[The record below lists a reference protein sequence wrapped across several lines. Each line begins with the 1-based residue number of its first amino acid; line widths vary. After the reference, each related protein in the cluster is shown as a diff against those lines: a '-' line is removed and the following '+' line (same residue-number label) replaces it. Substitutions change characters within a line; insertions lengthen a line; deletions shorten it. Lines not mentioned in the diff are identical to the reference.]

1 MAVMWMSFLLLLS
14 VWLRAKVTF
23 LQKYL
28 VPAGIIAG
36 TLGFALINLG
46 WIGYPSPEGWVPLK
60 VGDFGMISFH
70 LFSFGFG
77 IIGLG
82 CFSTHTKGRSMTLI
96 KGALWIDLLFWLFY
110 GLQATVGY
118 GITELYAKITG
129 SDLTA
134 ATGFLAG
141 FGFAFGP
148 GQALS
153 VGMSWQNDYGLPDCV
168 SMGLAYA
175 AAGFMVANF
184 VGVPLAN
191 WGLRKGYATYGT
203 KELSSDFLKG
213 LRPEDKRVPACQLT
227 THSGNVDTFA
237 LHFAVAATVYGLGW
251 IVCYVLKYFVLP
263 PNYQTAS
270 FGFIYLY
277 ALFAGMIVRLVINHT
292 AANAFYSDDAQNR
305 ILGTTIDYMIISA
318 LMAVSAATVMKYF
331 IPFILVIVVC
341 TLITLLGV
349 LYLGR
354 RVGSFGL
361 ERLLVVFGLVTG
373 TAASGL
379 ALLRIVDS
387 DFKTPAAA
395 EVGLNNVYA
404 LIPLFP
410 FLLLSVTM
418 PGGFGISGMLIMHV
432 VMIAVCAAILFAG
445 HRMKIWGP
453 RPVLGF
459 WEFSTPRAGRPPS
472 SAAVRPTTRD
482 ARYVYGFERQ
492 DGICDGCREGKGHR
506 FSHCGSLGPAGRIR
520 LPRRQG
526 RVCVRTGAGTG
537 SRRGGG
543 RAFTADVCSAAQV
556 EAMRDAV
563 GRLFPSIDIL
573 IQCAGVFPD
582 PVKLTED
589 SIETWLRTQDIN
601 VHGTFRLLHAF
612 LPLMRAR
619 GGSVVAVASG
629 AGKRPLPG
637 YSGYSV
643 SKAGLIMLLKS
654 VAVEYAA
661 DGIRA
666 NSICPG
672 PVESEMVDSR
682 VAAESER
689 LGVPAE
695 TLREAIRKTIPLGR
709 MASVDDIVRTAL
721 FLASDVSSY
730 LTGQSLNLSGGM
742 ITEV

>member
-1 MAVMWMSFLLLLS
+1 MLALCLLVYKCLLNEKRLSGVFLPVLRPLPPRVTGFSLVAAGRTKGLETRARLPMPGSAPQLSGCSMESSFLPYLMAVMWMSFLLLLS

-28 VPAGIIAG
+28 VPAGII
-36 TLGFALINLG
+36 
-46 WIGYPSPEGWVPLK
+46 
-60 VGDFGMISFH
+60 
-70 LFSFGFG
+70 
-77 IIGLG
+77 
-82 CFSTHTKGRSMTLI
+82 
-96 KGALWIDLLFWLFY
+96 
-110 GLQATVGY
+110 
-118 GITELYAKITG
+118 
-129 SDLTA
+129 
-134 ATGFLAG
+134 AG

-331 IPFILVIVVC
+331 IPFILVIAVC

-453 RPVLGF
+453 RQF
-459 WEFSTPRAGRPPS
+459 
-472 SAAVRPTTRD
+472 
-482 ARYVYGFERQ
+482 
-492 DGICDGCREGKGHR
+492 
-506 FSHCGSLGPAGRIR
+506 
-520 LPRRQG
+520 
-526 RVCVRTGAGTG
+526 
-537 SRRGGG
+537 
-543 RAFTADVCSAAQV
+543 
-556 EAMRDAV
+556 
-563 GRLFPSIDIL
+563 
-573 IQCAGVFPD
+573 
-582 PVKLTED
+582 
-589 SIETWLRTQDIN
+589 
-601 VHGTFRLLHAF
+601 
-612 LPLMRAR
+612 
-619 GGSVVAVASG
+619 
-629 AGKRPLPG
+629 
-637 YSGYSV
+637 
-643 SKAGLIMLLKS
+643 
-654 VAVEYAA
+654 
-661 DGIRA
+661 
-666 NSICPG
+666 
-672 PVESEMVDSR
+672 
-682 VAAESER
+682 
-689 LGVPAE
+689 
-695 TLREAIRKTIPLGR
+695 
-709 MASVDDIVRTAL
+709 
-721 FLASDVSSY
+721 
-730 LTGQSLNLSGGM
+730 
-742 ITEV
+742 

>member
-1 MAVMWMSFLLLLS
+1 MTQKTPASPEALARGYKNARGNLLLVVIFTVVNAFMAFMGSSSYFLFSAYLPYYS
-14 VWLRAKVTF
+14 VIFGLVLTGRMDVGQEYQ
-23 LQKYL
+23 LDEKYL
-28 VPAGIIAG
+28 VYFV
-36 TLGFALINLG
+36 GFAVLVLG
-46 WIGYPSPEGWVPLK
+46 LY
-60 VGDFGMISFH
+60 
-70 LFSFGFG
+70 
-77 IIGLG
+77 
-82 CFSTHTKGRSMTLI
+82 
-96 KGALWIDLLFWLFY
+96 LLFWLFY

-277 ALFAGMIVRLVINHT
+277 ALFAGMIFRLVINHT

-331 IPFILVIVVC
+331 IPFILVIAVC

-387 DFKTPAAA
+387 DFKTP
-395 EVGLNNVYA
+395 
-404 LIPLFP
+404 
-410 FLLLSVTM
+410 
-418 PGGFGISGMLIMHV
+418 
-432 VMIAVCAAILFAG
+432 
-445 HRMKIWGP
+445 
-453 RPVLGF
+453 
-459 WEFSTPRAGRPPS
+459 
-472 SAAVRPTTRD
+472 
-482 ARYVYGFERQ
+482 
-492 DGICDGCREGKGHR
+492 
-506 FSHCGSLGPAGRIR
+506 
-520 LPRRQG
+520 
-526 RVCVRTGAGTG
+526 
-537 SRRGGG
+537 
-543 RAFTADVCSAAQV
+543 
-556 EAMRDAV
+556 
-563 GRLFPSIDIL
+563 
-573 IQCAGVFPD
+573 
-582 PVKLTED
+582 
-589 SIETWLRTQDIN
+589 
-601 VHGTFRLLHAF
+601 
-612 LPLMRAR
+612 
-619 GGSVVAVASG
+619 
-629 AGKRPLPG
+629 RPL
-637 YSGYSV
+637 
-643 SKAGLIMLLKS
+643 KWA
-654 VAVEYAA
+654 
-661 DGIRA
+661 
-666 NSICPG
+666 
-672 PVESEMVDSR
+672 
-682 VAAESER
+682 
-689 LGVPAE
+689 
-695 TLREAIRKTIPLGR
+695 
-709 MASVDDIVRTAL
+709 
-721 FLASDVSSY
+721 
-730 LTGQSLNLSGGM
+730 
-742 ITEV
+742 

>member
-1 MAVMWMSFLLLLS
+1 MLALCLLIYKCLLNEKRLGGVFLPVLSPLPPRVTGFSLVAAGRTKGLETRARLPMPGSAPQLSGCSMESSFLPYLMAVMWMSFLLLLS

-129 SDLTA
+129 ADLTS

-153 VGMSWQNDYGLPDCV
+153 VGMAWQNDYGLPDCV

-213 LRPEDKRVPACQLT
+213 LRSEDKRVPACQLT

-331 IPFILVIVVC
+331 IPFILVIAAC

-410 FLLLSVTM
+410 FLLVSVTM

-432 VMIAVCAAILFAG
+432 VMIAVCAAILFGG

-453 RPVLGF
+453 RQF
-459 WEFSTPRAGRPPS
+459 
-472 SAAVRPTTRD
+472 
-482 ARYVYGFERQ
+482 
-492 DGICDGCREGKGHR
+492 
-506 FSHCGSLGPAGRIR
+506 
-520 LPRRQG
+520 
-526 RVCVRTGAGTG
+526 
-537 SRRGGG
+537 
-543 RAFTADVCSAAQV
+543 
-556 EAMRDAV
+556 
-563 GRLFPSIDIL
+563 
-573 IQCAGVFPD
+573 
-582 PVKLTED
+582 
-589 SIETWLRTQDIN
+589 
-601 VHGTFRLLHAF
+601 
-612 LPLMRAR
+612 
-619 GGSVVAVASG
+619 
-629 AGKRPLPG
+629 
-637 YSGYSV
+637 
-643 SKAGLIMLLKS
+643 
-654 VAVEYAA
+654 
-661 DGIRA
+661 
-666 NSICPG
+666 
-672 PVESEMVDSR
+672 
-682 VAAESER
+682 
-689 LGVPAE
+689 
-695 TLREAIRKTIPLGR
+695 
-709 MASVDDIVRTAL
+709 
-721 FLASDVSSY
+721 
-730 LTGQSLNLSGGM
+730 
-742 ITEV
+742 